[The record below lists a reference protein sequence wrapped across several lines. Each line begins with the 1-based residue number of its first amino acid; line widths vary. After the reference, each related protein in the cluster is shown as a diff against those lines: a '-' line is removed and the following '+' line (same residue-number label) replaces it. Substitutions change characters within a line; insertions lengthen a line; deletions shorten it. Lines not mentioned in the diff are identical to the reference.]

1 MCWGHVSRTFR
12 IDHGVRVESS
22 LFQRPWPRC
31 AIEPYP
37 LIYSGNPTKNV
48 DHLSQCYRTM
58 ESTDPQKSLH
68 IEMSMI
74 FINWVVFIYFFFI
87 ILFFQFSL
95 CPLISIYLVWFV
107 FKLRQ
112 IGHFN
117 FFMFPKNPLHWEMK
131 QTKEIQIYW
140 IVCDPLSEWP
150 IPDTTEL
157 NRTNPGY
164 RDSNRF
170 GLVNSTDTDCYWSCR
185 YLPILPIL
193 SDTTDDSIAV
203 SASIGKYRQYQ
214 YQFGLVKVRIGR
226 SLDPPRGLSKGLA

>member
-1 MCWGHVSRTFR
+1 MCWGHVSRIFR
-12 IDHGVRVESS
+12 IDHGIWVESS

-95 CPLISIYLVWFV
+95 CPLISIYLAWFV

-150 IPDTTEL
+150 IPDITDRSE
-157 NRTNPGY
+157 PIQGK
-164 RDSNRF
+164 S
-170 GLVNSTDTDCYWSCR
+170 VNSTDTN
-185 YLPILPIL
+185 
-193 SDTTDDSIAV
+193 TTDSYRHLLILLMV
-203 SASIGKYRQYQ
+203 VPTSIGN
-214 YQFGLVKVRIGR
+214 IGR
-226 SLDPPRGLSKGLA
+226 IS